1 MIVILQR
8 WQNVKY
14 LKNSYEI
21 MKTMKTKHTKE
32 VIIWILMTVIVVW
45 ISLALPPRLK
55 MDMILTSISYAICL
69 FGWIGFATRA
79 LNNAEIKQKGKTN
92 NE

>member
-1 MIVILQR
+1 
-8 WQNVKY
+8 VKY